1 MFFNRIKFKHNN
13 QIVSSASSLASASV
27 GVVVVD
33 EVTGT
38 VWEKTT
44 KGAFIKQK
52 ADSDTPTGT
61 IITFTVTTAPAG
73 YLKCNGAAISR
84 TTYAKLFAAIGT
96 MYGAGDGATT
106 FNLPDM
112 RDRFAEGAGG
122 TYSVGTYLEAGLP
135 NITGIFT
142 THNHYPYLTGPFSSA
157 GTNGV
162 GLGYA
167 ETSPVLKI
175 KMDASECSAIYGKSN
190 TVQPN
195 SLVFYYM
202 IKY

>member
-1 MFFNRIKFKHNN
+1 MSF
-13 QIVSSASSLASASV
+13 
-27 GVVVVD
+27 
-33 EVTGT
+33 
-38 VWEKTT
+38 
-44 KGAFIKQK
+44 
-52 ADSDTPTGT
+52 DS
-61 IITFTVTTAPAG
+61 FV
-73 YLKCNGAAISR
+73 L
-84 TTYAKLFAAIGT
+84 
-96 MYGAGDGATT
+96 
-106 FNLPDM
+106 
-112 RDRFAEGAGG
+112 
-122 TYSVGTYLEAGLP
+122 LP

-167 ETSPVLKI
+167 ETIPVLKI